1 MFKPNHYFQN
11 VSVLITHYNRSA
23 SLERLLQSLT
33 KSGCD
38 FAEIIVS
45 DDTSNAEHQE
55 VLKQITEQYNI
66 KLITTPKNGGLG
78 NNINKGQDRISTSY
92 TLYLQ
97 EDFEA
102 VPNFAEHLIDAI
114 AIMEERKD
122 LDIARFYA
130 YFKYPYLKFLSK
142 GFSEMYFNPWLKGY
156 RKFYEYSDHPHLRR
170 NDFFQKFG
178 RYAEGLNPEQTEYK
192 MMVSFL
198 QNKGKGI
205 FYLDFKSLFVQRNTT
220 AEPSTMKRSNLLRSE
235 TLIITIVRNLYRH
248 VKFNFDYVF
257 LKSRC

>member
-78 NNINKGQDRISTSY
+78 NNINKGQDRSS
-92 TLYLQ
+92 
-97 EDFEA
+97 A
-102 VPNFAEHLIDAI
+102 
-114 AIMEERKD
+114 
-122 LDIARFYA
+122 
-130 YFKYPYLKFLSK
+130 KF
-142 GFSEMYFNPWLKGY
+142 
-156 RKFYEYSDHPHLRR
+156 
-170 NDFFQKFG
+170 
-178 RYAEGLNPEQTEYK
+178 
-192 MMVSFL
+192 
-198 QNKGKGI
+198 
-205 FYLDFKSLFVQRNTT
+205 
-220 AEPSTMKRSNLLRSE
+220 
-235 TLIITIVRNLYRH
+235 
-248 VKFNFDYVF
+248 
-257 LKSRC
+257 C